1 MSKHSCLTNGF
12 KEAFDWDG
20 GWVRTLEEDISTLY
34 GREMELDDEC
44 RRLRKLMKKLRRKGV
59 ESEDMH
65 ICAEGFLGRV
75 LNHHNRLNQY
85 PGNSMEE
92 LFWDAEQ
99 FWIEADKITKDM
111 RSFRKKMMAEV
122 LWAV

>member
-1 MSKHSCLTNGF
+1 MSKNSSLTNGF

-20 GWVRTLEEDISTLY
+20 GWVRALEEDISTLY
-34 GREMELDDEC
+34 SREMDLDDEC
-44 RRLRKLMKKLRRKGV
+44 RRLRRLMKKLRRKGV
-59 ESEDMH
+59 ESKDMR

-75 LNHHNRLNQY
+75 LNHHDRLNQY
-85 PGNSMEE
+85 PGDSMEK
-92 LFWDAEQ
+92 LFWDAEE

-111 RSFRKKMMAEV
+111 RRFRKKMETEV